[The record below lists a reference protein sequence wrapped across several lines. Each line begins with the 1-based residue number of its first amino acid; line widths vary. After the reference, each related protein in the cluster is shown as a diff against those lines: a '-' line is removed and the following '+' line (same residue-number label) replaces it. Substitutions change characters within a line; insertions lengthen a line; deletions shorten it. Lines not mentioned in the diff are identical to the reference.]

1 MLGPDAVEKAQYLP
15 TGPVKPTQQSDRD
28 KKQKFKDALKEK
40 LDDEQGGKGKQS
52 PEDELVLA
60 EEPKDEFKAEDESET
75 GNGEESRIEPETPP
89 ETEDERTDETDQ
101 EKKPRSGSSKAKH
114 IDVKA

>member
-1 MLGPDAVEKAQYLP
+1 MLGPDAVEKPQYLL

-40 LDDEQGGKGKQS
+40 LEEDQDGKHKKS

-60 EEPKDEFKAEDESET
+60 DEPKDEFEAETETEAEDEQRTEQET
-75 GNGEESRIEPETPP
+75 QP
-89 ETEDERTDETDQ
+89 ETEDEGTGEPEQEDKDQ
-101 EKKPRSGSSKAKH
+101 TGSPEAKH

>member
-28 KKQKFKDALKEK
+28 RKQKFAEALKEK
-40 LDDEQGGKGKQS
+40 LEDEQGRKRKES

-60 EEPKDEFKAEDESET
+60 TEPQDEFEGDTDSGEEQQAESESPPASEEEQAGETESREEAPDDPDES
-75 GNGEESRIEPETPP
+75 G
-89 ETEDERTDETDQ
+89 
-101 EKKPRSGSSKAKH
+101 H

>member
-28 KKQKFKDALKEK
+28 KRQKFKDALKEE
-40 LDDEQGGKGKQS
+40 LEDEQGRKRRRTPEDKLDLEVV
-52 PEDELVLA
+52 PEDEFTGQRESEREEQA
-60 EEPKDEFKAEDESET
+60 EQEAASDDKDEEST
-75 GNGEESRIEPETPP
+75 G
-89 ETEDERTDETDQ
+89 ETDQ
-101 EKKPRSGSSKAKH
+101 ENGGSTGQAGPGH